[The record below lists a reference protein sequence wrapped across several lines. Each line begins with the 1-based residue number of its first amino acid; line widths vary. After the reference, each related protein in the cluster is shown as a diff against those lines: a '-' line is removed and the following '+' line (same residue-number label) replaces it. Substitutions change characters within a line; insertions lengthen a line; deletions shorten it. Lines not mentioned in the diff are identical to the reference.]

1 MRNTSNNRPKRK
13 YAWMDEFIKQTGRV
27 AMDEAREN
35 NTYIVY
41 EKDGNMVKEYPDGRI
56 LPLSDEQ

>member
-1 MRNTSNNRPKRK
+1 
-13 YAWMDEFIKQTGRV
+13 MDEFIKQTGRV